1 MKIIELLNSVR
12 LPITNEEADL
22 LEQFDDESP
31 VIPRQKFNERQ
42 VLVANQLVNKDVL
55 IRRNNDGKISYFK
68 QIKENSADS
77 QTG

>member
-22 LEQFDDESP
+22 LEQFDDESS
-31 VIPRQKFNERQ
+31 VIPRQKFDERQ

-55 IRRNNDGKISYFK
+55 LRRVQDGQVTYQKK
-68 QIKENSADS
+68 TKN
-77 QTG
+77 